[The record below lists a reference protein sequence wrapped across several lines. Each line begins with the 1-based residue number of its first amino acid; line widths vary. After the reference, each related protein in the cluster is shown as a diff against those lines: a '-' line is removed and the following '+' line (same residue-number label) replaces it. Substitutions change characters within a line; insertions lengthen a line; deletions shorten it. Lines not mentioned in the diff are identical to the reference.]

1 VSLWRRERVEGGG
14 DLAFLGFEGAP
25 SDTAVFPWREE
36 RHASTLDEPVPTT
49 TVVAVR
55 PWGTE
60 VGLLVARVVLGVTAV
75 FGGART
81 LFDLPRGHGD
91 GTAHT
96 QALLTGYGFRPV
108 TELAT
113 ALGWVQLV
121 TGLLVAVG
129 VFASFAGS
137 ALLAVAL
144 VALVVTLPAAWA
156 SGTVGPAELPLF
168 AVALAAVVVLA
179 GPGRI
184 SGDADRPWYRAQTA
198 VGLTAAVI
206 AVGSALTVL
215 LAMRS

>member
-1 VSLWRRERVEGGG
+1 MSLWRRERVEGG
-14 DLAFLGFEGAP
+14 DVAFLGFEGAP

-36 RHASTLDEPVPTT
+36 RGASTIDEPVPTT
-49 TVVAVR
+49 TVLAVR
-55 PWGTE
+55 PWSIE

-75 FGGART
+75 LGGART

-96 QALLTGYGFRPV
+96 QVLLSGYGFAPAAG
-108 TELAT
+108 LGT

-121 TGLLVAVG
+121 AGVLVTVG

-137 ALLAVAL
+137 ALLAIAL

-156 SGTVGPAELPLF
+156 SGTVGPAETSLF
-168 AVALAAVVVLA
+168 AVALAVVVVLA

-184 SGDADRPWYRAQTA
+184 SGDADRPWHRGQTA
-198 VGLTAAVI
+198 VGITCAVL
-206 AVGSALTVL
+206 AVGTALTVL
-215 LAMRS
+215 LAMRA